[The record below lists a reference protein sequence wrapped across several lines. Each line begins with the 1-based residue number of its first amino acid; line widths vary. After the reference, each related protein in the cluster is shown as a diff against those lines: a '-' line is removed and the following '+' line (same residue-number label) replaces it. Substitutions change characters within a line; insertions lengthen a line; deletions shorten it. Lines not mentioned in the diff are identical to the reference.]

1 MKIGSKTDLDDSEVI
16 ISFVEYSK
24 EFTRDINLESH
35 DDSMGSYFL
44 PTNLKPAYYTDETVV
59 GGTVPSIVQKESA
72 TSTRTTLIPGQIM
85 IDWMRWFNSSYT
97 TYGA

>member
-44 PTNLKPAYYTDETVV
+44 PTNLKPAYYTDEKVL
-59 GGTVPSIVQKESA
+59 GGQSLALFKKNPQPVLAQ
-72 TSTRTTLIPGQIM
+72 L
-85 IDWMRWFNSSYT
+85 
-97 TYGA
+97 